1 MSTHLM
7 AHGSDLLAAQVN
19 QDSIG
24 GILRWTGGIMGR
36 EDASAVLISLSLI
49 LGYHLYLRLRL
60 RHDSAYTIQSI
71 NKQARTSWVQS
82 LMDRP
87 GQEVL
92 AVQTLRNSTMAA
104 TFLASTAI
112 LLIMGVLNL
121 MQQTDLGDSLL
132 SSLHDGQ
139 AQIRLGHLKLLA
151 LLVDFFWAFFCFS
164 QALRMYNHVGYL
176 INAGPNRN
184 PTISPSYVARL
195 LNRSGHY
202 YSLGMRSYYVSVPLV
217 FWLFG
222 SYALLLS
229 SVALVV
235 VLYHIDRSPEV
246 DDEDG
251 RSEETGGERLHQE
264 GARVTNLFGKV
275 SR

>member
-1 MSTHLM
+1 MSTHALV
-7 AHGSDLLAAQVN
+7 HGSDALAVQVTQSSVESLLQ
-19 QDSIG
+19 
-24 GILRWTGGIMGR
+24 WTSGLMGR
-36 EDASAVLISLSLI
+36 EDAAAVLLSLSLI
-49 LGYHLYLRLRL
+49 VGYHLYLRWRL

-71 NKQARTSWVQS
+71 NKQARKSWVQS

-121 MQQTDLGDSLL
+121 LQQTELGDSLL
-132 SSLHDGQ
+132 STLQEGPV
-139 AQIRLGHLKLLA
+139 QIRLGHIKLLA

-164 QALRMYNHVGYL
+164 QSLRMYNHVGYL

-184 PTISPSYVARL
+184 PAISPSYVARL

-202 YSLGMRSYYVSVPLV
+202 YSLGMRAYYISVPLV

-222 SYALLLS
+222 SYALLAS
-229 SVALVV
+229 SFALVV
-235 VLYHIDRSPEV
+235 TLYHVDRSPDADDVDEV
-246 DDEDG
+246 RTAQDDPSAQNDLTPSAVG
-251 RSEETGGERLHQE
+251 ET
-264 GARVTNLFGKV
+264 AR
-275 SR
+275 